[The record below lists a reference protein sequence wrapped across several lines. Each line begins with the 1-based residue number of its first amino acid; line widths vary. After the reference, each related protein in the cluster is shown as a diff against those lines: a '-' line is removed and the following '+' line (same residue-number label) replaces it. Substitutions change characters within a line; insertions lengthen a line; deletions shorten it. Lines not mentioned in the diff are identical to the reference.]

1 MATFDADL
9 IIAGAGCAGLSALW
23 QVMQRPN
30 EHRNVIVIDR
40 DFEVSDDRTWAFWGT
55 QDAPFAHLADRSWDH
70 LRVRF
75 PGWETIGRL
84 QKGRFQTGRFQ
95 TGRVTSQSGQR
106 LYHRVRQRD
115 YDSAILGEAASRP
128 NIRFVAQDIIG
139 LRDDHNV
146 GVVELL
152 EGELHAPLVVQST
165 QLCPSD
171 NATRIRHPLR
181 QHFGGWEVRTQY
193 PVFDPQVVTLMDF
206 DTDQLDATAFF
217 YLLPEARNQ
226 ALVELTMF
234 SLEPRDTAFY
244 DTQIRRYLERLG
256 AGDVSID
263 RTEYGD
269 IPMDDR
275 RRGQQWGQHVWNI
288 GTVGGMTKPTSG
300 YTFQRIH
307 AQTRHLISH
316 WADGTAPTPLP
327 HPAARYRFADRTL
340 LNILH
345 RHPEHGRTIFERLFA
360 STSIDDV
367 LTFLDED
374 STFGNDARM
383 VSKLPWAPFLRA
395 GAAEF
400 GADLAGAIAS
410 RP

>member
-1 MATFDADL
+1 VATFDADL

-23 QVMQRPN
+23 HVMERAN

-40 DFEVSDDRTWAFWGT
+40 DFKVGDDRSWAFWGPP
-55 QDAPFAHLADRSWDH
+55 DAPFAHLADRNWDQ

-75 PGWETIGRL
+75 PGWETVGRL
-84 QKGRFQTGRFQ
+84 RGGN
-95 TGRVTSQSGQR
+95 GSSQSGQR
-106 LYHRVRQRD
+106 RYHRVRQRD
-115 YDSAILGEAASRP
+115 YDAAILERASSRP
-128 NIRFVAQDIIG
+128 NIRFVAQDITG
-139 LRDDHNV
+139 LRDDHHG
-146 GVVELL
+146 GVVELP
-152 EGELHAPLVVQST
+152 EGELRAPLVLQST
-165 QLCPSD
+165 QLSPSD
-171 NATRIRHPLR
+171 SATRVRHPLR

-193 PVFDPQVVTLMDF
+193 PIFDPQVATLMDF

-217 YLLPEARNQ
+217 YVLPEARNR

-234 SLEPRDTAFY
+234 SLQPRDMAFY
-244 DTQIRRYLERLG
+244 DAQIRQYLERLG

-263 RTEYGD
+263 RTEYGV

-275 RRGQQWGQHVWNI
+275 RHGQQWGQHVWNL

-307 AQTRHLISH
+307 AQARHLIGH
-316 WADGTAPTPLP
+316 WSDGTAPTPVP
-327 HPAARYRFADRTL
+327 QPPARYRFADRTL

-345 RHPEHGRTIFERLFA
+345 HHPEHGRTIFERLF
-360 STSIDDV
+360 SNTSIDDV

-374 STFGNDARM
+374 STLGNDARM
-383 VSKLPWAPFLRA
+383 VAKLPWVPFLRA
-395 GAAEF
+395 TAAEF
-400 GADLAGAIAS
+400 GADLATAING